1 MKRKL
6 ISGKEYLFTHRRLR
20 TLKAR
25 YLRIVRAP
33 ASDPIDEYY
42 FECEIS
48 CLDPVVRPP
57 TLRDSGMI
65 LLRPSLVTLVQDVPQ
80 NYAPPVTEFAPTM
93 KARRGRPENLLKRS
107 IRRIVN
113 EISRSR

>member
-33 ASDPIDEYY
+33 ASDPADEYY
-42 FECEIS
+42 LECEIS
-48 CLDPVVRPP
+48 SLDPVVRPS
-57 TLRDSGMI
+57 TLRDSGLIM
-65 LLRPSLVTLVQDVPQ
+65 LRPSLVTLVQDVPP
-80 NYAPPVTEFAPTM
+80 NYAPPVTEFAPKMTIR
-93 KARRGRPENLLKRS
+93 KGRQRRSLRQSIGRILKE
-107 IRRIVN
+107 IRKP
-113 EISRSR
+113 